1 MRKNY
6 NRLYDYQANITITK
20 TPNGDV
26 VMTMNDAILTAL
38 INHIHDASEL
48 QNQKGYNSTAED
60 TKALWRALYEKEE
73 QMEEEE

>member
-6 NRLYDYQANITITK
+6 NGLYNYQANITLTK

-26 VMTMNDAILTAL
+26 VMTMNDAILTVL

-48 QNQKGYNSTAED
+48 QSQKGYDATAGD
-60 TKALWRALYEKEE
+60 TKALWRALCEKEE
-73 QMEEEE
+73 QLEKEA